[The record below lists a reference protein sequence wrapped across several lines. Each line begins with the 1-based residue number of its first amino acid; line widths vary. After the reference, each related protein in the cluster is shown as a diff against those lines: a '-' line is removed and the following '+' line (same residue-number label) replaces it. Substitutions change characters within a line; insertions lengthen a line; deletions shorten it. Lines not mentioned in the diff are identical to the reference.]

1 MSRRHIDINRIIRYM
16 TAVLLTMAAILAL
29 LAAFAP
35 PAGAA
40 DRNGPP
46 LNQSAP
52 AFSLLDTHGQ
62 SHALSDYRG
71 QIVVLNF
78 WAFWCDTWKAE
89 LPSLRE
95 LATRQEEQGFTIAAA
110 SVDGTRYPEF
120 QRLTH
125 DSLPFPVMM
134 DVGGKVSQLYQIG
147 HVPTV
152 VIIDAAGVV
161 RYTHY
166 GYPGNDAVLS
176 AVRKIGS
183 HSTR

>member
-1 MSRRHIDINRIIRYM
+1 MSALQRRINVNQGIKY
-16 TAVLLTMAAILAL
+16 TAAVLLMMAVILAL
-29 LAAFAP
+29 LSALAP
-35 PAGAA
+35 AAGAA

-46 LNQSAP
+46 LDQPAP

-62 SHALSDYRG
+62 SHSLADFHG
-71 QIVVLNF
+71 QVVVLNF

-95 LATRQEEQGFTIAAA
+95 LADRQDDHEFVLAAA

-120 QRLTH
+120 QRLTR

-134 DVGGKVSQLYQIG
+134 DVGGRVSQLYRIG

-176 AVRKIGS
+176 AVRRIGK
-183 HSTR
+183 RR